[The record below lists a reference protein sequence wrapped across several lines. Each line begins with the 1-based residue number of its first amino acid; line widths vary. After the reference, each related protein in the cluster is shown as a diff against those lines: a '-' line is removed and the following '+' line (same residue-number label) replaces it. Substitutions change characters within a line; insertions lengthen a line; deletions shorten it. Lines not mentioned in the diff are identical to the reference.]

1 MGCGKWKNWVIL
13 QLGAG
18 FTWGA
23 PSDRAQPQSKGEA
36 KMCKQYRLNG
46 MPLRALQKDSYHHPG
61 RQYRNL
67 PPCPA
72 QGGVASLS
80 FLPKQLKT

>member
-13 QLGAG
+13 HLGAG

-23 PSDRAQPQSKGEA
+23 PIDRAQPQSKGEA

-46 MPLRALQKDSYHHPG
+46 MLLMALQKDSHHHPTTTLG
-61 RQYRNL
+61 DSTEI
-67 PPCPA
+67 CHPA
-72 QGGVASLS
+72 LHSEESQA
-80 FLPKQLKT
+80 